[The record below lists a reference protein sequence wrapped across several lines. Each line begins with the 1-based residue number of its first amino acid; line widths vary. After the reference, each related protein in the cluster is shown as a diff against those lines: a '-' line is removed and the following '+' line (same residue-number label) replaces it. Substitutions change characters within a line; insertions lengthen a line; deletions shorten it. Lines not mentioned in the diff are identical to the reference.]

1 MKPFTIPV
9 PLVSAL
15 LLAGC
20 YSPNDPLI
28 VGNSQGDDG
37 PQDSAESTGAGATGP
52 STGSDPTSNAQT
64 TDSTT
69 EGADGPATTGGSA
82 EDGSS
87 GDTSGSSA
95 TTSGG
100 PNAGPEAFDDVLYTR
115 QNEQLVLAS
124 DVGLL
129 ANDMDPNGDP
139 LTVAA
144 ADAVT
149 ASGGTVVVGDGG
161 DVSYVPPA
169 GFWGPDSFNYTVTD
183 GEFDASASVT
193 VYVAPISIQLA
204 DVAAGAGG
212 FVLDGEAASDR
223 SSEDVAGARDINGDG
238 LSDVVVGAIGADP
251 NGTSSGRSYVAF
263 GTSDQSV
270 IELDDIALGNGGGF
284 AIDGEAA
291 SDWSGSSVSLTGDV
305 NGDGLNDILVGAQ
318 RADPNGSDSG
328 RAYVV
333 FGKASTSRVDLQDI
347 SGGVG
352 GFAIDG
358 ASAGGWAGASVAS
371 AGDINADGLA
381 DLIVGAPFVAPNG
394 TESGRAYVV
403 LGKAGTATVDLASIS
418 MGIGGFV
425 INGEAAYDRAGT
437 SMSSAGDVDGD
448 GFDDVIIG
456 AYGSQAGG
464 ANSGRSY
471 LVFGKADT
479 SAVELDTV
487 AGGAGGF
494 AIDGEPGTYSGRSV
508 CGAGDVNGDGVPDV
522 AIGAPDAALN
532 GVPAPW
538 GRSYVVFGKADGSP
552 VDLGDVAIGDGG
564 YAIDGE
570 ASSDRSGTSV
580 GGGGDVN
587 GDGLSDVLI
596 GAPDADPNGSNSG
609 RTYVVLGKADTDNIE
624 LADIT
629 LGLGGFALDGE
640 AATDG
645 SGNSVAIAGD
655 VNGDGVAD
663 VIIGAFDA
671 DPNGSSSGRAYIVFG
686 VPTGP
691 G

>member
-1 MKPFTIPV
+1 M
-9 PLVSAL
+9 
-15 LLAGC
+15 
-20 YSPNDPLI
+20 
-28 VGNSQGDDG
+28 
-37 PQDSAESTGAGATGP
+37 
-52 STGSDPTSNAQT
+52 
-64 TDSTT
+64 
-69 EGADGPATTGGSA
+69 
-82 EDGSS
+82 
-87 GDTSGSSA
+87 
-95 TTSGG
+95 
-100 PNAGPEAFDDVLYTR
+100 
-115 QNEQLVLAS
+115 
-124 DVGLL
+124 
-129 ANDMDPNGDP
+129 
-139 LTVAA
+139 
-144 ADAVT
+144 
-149 ASGGTVVVGDGG
+149 
-161 DVSYVPPA
+161 
-169 GFWGPDSFNYTVTD
+169 
-183 GEFDASASVT
+183 
-193 VYVAPISIQLA
+193 
-204 DVAAGAGG
+204 
-212 FVLDGEAASDR
+212 
-223 SSEDVAGARDINGDG
+223 
-238 LSDVVVGAIGADP
+238 
-251 NGTSSGRSYVAF
+251 
-263 GTSDQSV
+263 
-270 IELDDIALGNGGGF
+270 
-284 AIDGEAA
+284 
-291 SDWSGSSVSLTGDV
+291 
-305 NGDGLNDILVGAQ
+305 
-318 RADPNGSDSG
+318 
-328 RAYVV
+328 
-333 FGKASTSRVDLQDI
+333 
-347 SGGVG
+347 
-352 GFAIDG
+352 
-358 ASAGGWAGASVAS
+358 
-371 AGDINADGLA
+371 
-381 DLIVGAPFVAPNG
+381 GAPFVAPNG

>member
-347 SGGVG
+347 
-352 GFAIDG
+352 
-358 ASAGGWAGASVAS
+358 
-371 AGDINADGLA
+371 
-381 DLIVGAPFVAPNG
+381 
-394 TESGRAYVV
+394 
-403 LGKAGTATVDLASIS
+403 
-418 MGIGGFV
+418 
-425 INGEAAYDRAGT
+425 
-437 SMSSAGDVDGD
+437 
-448 GFDDVIIG
+448 
-456 AYGSQAGG
+456 
-464 ANSGRSY
+464 
-471 LVFGKADT
+471 
-479 SAVELDTV
+479 
-487 AGGAGGF
+487 
-494 AIDGEPGTYSGRSV
+494 
-508 CGAGDVNGDGVPDV
+508 
-522 AIGAPDAALN
+522 
-532 GVPAPW
+532 
-538 GRSYVVFGKADGSP
+538 
-552 VDLGDVAIGDGG
+552 
-564 YAIDGE
+564 
-570 ASSDRSGTSV
+570 
-580 GGGGDVN
+580 
-587 GDGLSDVLI
+587 
-596 GAPDADPNGSNSG
+596 
-609 RTYVVLGKADTDNIE
+609 
-624 LADIT
+624 
-629 LGLGGFALDGE
+629 
-640 AATDG
+640 
-645 SGNSVAIAGD
+645 
-655 VNGDGVAD
+655 
-663 VIIGAFDA
+663 
-671 DPNGSSSGRAYIVFG
+671 
-686 VPTGP
+686 
-691 G
+691 